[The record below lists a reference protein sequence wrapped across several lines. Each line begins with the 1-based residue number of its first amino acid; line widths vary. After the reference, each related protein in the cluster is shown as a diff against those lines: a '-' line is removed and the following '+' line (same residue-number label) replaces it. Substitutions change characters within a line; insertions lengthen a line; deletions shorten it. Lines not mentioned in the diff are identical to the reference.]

1 MHQALLPSIASG
13 HEHGRTDVLTKNLI
27 TIWSYLTLSIA
38 REEQQENH
46 RNGMEMRG
54 QVESLMLETH
64 PYADEFPMASEDEL
78 AGLASSIT
86 AVGLSTPGVVA
97 RSVAG
102 IEDGRLVDGR
112 NRREA
117 CARAGVEFRFELR
130 DFQSDDELKEFVIG
144 INLTGRR
151 ESMSPQIA
159 AASEALILGAGRRR
173 NGRWIGWSNKELSKN
188 LESSER
194 EARRQCG
201 LILDTLG
208 RDKVRE
214 VRDEVTTLNA
224 AYEAAQQK
232 RREDEEAAARQAQEA
247 AAEVESKAFIEANAP
262 DLAVEVGGPVIR
274 SYIEAYALWEKRN
287 REEAAAR
294 REEEAMRAAARAT
307 ELSAWGKACDG
318 LLAALSYAA
327 SSRPPDDT
335 DRYPAVEVF
344 IERYRALG
352 NHITTWKETP

>member
-1 MHQALLPSIASG
+1 
-13 HEHGRTDVLTKNLI
+13 
-27 TIWSYLTLSIA
+27 
-38 REEQQENH
+38 
-46 RNGMEMRG
+46 MRG
-54 QVESLMLETH
+54 QVESLMLEAH

-78 AGLASSIT
+78 AELAGSIA
-86 AVGLSTPGVVA
+86 AVGLSTPGVIA
-97 RSVAG
+97 RTVAG
-102 IEDGRLVDGR
+102 VEDGRLVDGR

-117 CARAGVEFRFELR
+117 CARAGVEFRFEWR

-151 ESMSPQIA
+151 ESMTVQIA
-159 AASEALILGAGRRR
+159 AAAEALILGTGRRR
-173 NGRWIGWSNKELSKN
+173 NGRWIGWTNTTLQDSAKSTRGEQ
-188 LESSER
+188 
-194 EARRQCG
+194 EARRQAG
-201 LILDTLG
+201 LILDILG
-208 RDKVRE
+208 PDAVRE
-214 VRDEVTTLNA
+214 VRDGTATLNA
-224 AYEAAQQK
+224 KYEAAQRK
-232 RREDEEAAARQAQEA
+232 RHEDEELAAREAQEA
-247 AAEVESKAFIEANAP
+247 AAEAEAKSFIEANAP
-262 DLAVEVGGPVIR
+262 DLAAEVGGQVIR
-274 SYIEAYALWEKRN
+274 SYVEAYALWEKRN

-307 ELSAWGKACDG
+307 ELSDWGKACDG